1 MVEKLI
7 SQGES
12 STLEFKS
19 TIDSALR
26 IAKTLAAFANTRGG
40 ILLIGV
46 ADNGTIRGIASELEE
61 MEKIEQAA
69 LYICEPP
76 ISISYES
83 IQAAGKQVLMI
94 HIAESKQK
102 PHYVKDN
109 DISTAYVRAKD
120 KSIPAGKAMA
130 KVLDT
135 EVIENPELLHSK
147 NIKSLIA
154 YLRKNESVTVKKYAK
169 MINISEGRATAILK
183 DLVWKGI
190 LLLHDNQR
198 PATYSLK

>member
-1 MVEKLI
+1 MLEKLI
-7 SQGES
+7 LQGES

-19 TIDSALR
+19 TIDSALK

-40 ILLIGV
+40 TLLVGV
-46 ADNGTIRGIASELEE
+46 ADNGKIRGISSELEE
-61 MEKIEQAA
+61 MKKIEEAA
-69 LYICEPP
+69 LYICHPP
-76 ISISYES
+76 ISISYKS
-83 IQAAGKQVLMI
+83 IAAAGRQVLMI
-94 HIAESKQK
+94 HITESKQK

-135 EVIENPELLHSK
+135 EVIENPEILQSR
-147 NIKSLIA
+147 NIKSLLA

-190 LLLHDNQR
+190 LLLHENQR